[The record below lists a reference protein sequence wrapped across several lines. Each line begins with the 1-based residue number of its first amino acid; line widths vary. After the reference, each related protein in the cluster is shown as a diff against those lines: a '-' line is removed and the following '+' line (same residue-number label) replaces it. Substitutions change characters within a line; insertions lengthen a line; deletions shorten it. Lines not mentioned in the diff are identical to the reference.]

1 MTLRPL
7 ATMEHLPSKNEESA
21 IPNPHYDADQKRNYV
36 SCCNTFIWTVAVR
49 HLLKFTTATPFPPIC
64 APSNPA
70 MSDDWLCPDWHY
82 YDPLVGVHG
91 WWKWIHVLFDM
102 IWWNVHWNIYKGP
115 PPISNKITTFVSSL
129 ATPPLPTIT
138 TLTKYIC
145 TTNSCQLHFQIQ
157 SQILSVRRVGDW
169 QAVAHLKFI
178 CRLCVTCLH

>member
-1 MTLRPL
+1 MMLTKSVI
-7 ATMEHLPSKNEESA
+7 M
-21 IPNPHYDADQKRNYV
+21 
-36 SCCNTFIWTVAVR
+36 WVA
-49 HLLKFTTATPFPPIC
+49 ATPSFELWRYDTCSNSQLLPPFPQSLPPATLPCQMIGC
-64 APSNPA
+64 AQIDIIMIHLWEFMDDGSGFMFYLIWYGGMCTGISTNP
-70 MSDDWLCPDWHY
+70 
-82 YDPLVGVHG
+82 
-91 WWKWIHVLFDM
+91 
-102 IWWNVHWNIYKGP
+102 P